1 MKILLDKFKTGLIG
15 MIGAGM
21 LHAPVYAV
29 EDVLN
34 TPSLPTNLAAEN
46 LLIDIAKVG
55 DRLVSVGYRGHI
67 IYSDDTGASWQQA
80 DVPVSVLLNA
90 VSFVDESNG
99 WAVGHSGVVLHTSDA
114 GKTWEVQFD
123 GNQANKM
130 IITQVENRVENILK
144 QIDSAPEDEKAD
156 LEYAAEDASYALEDA
171 RLDAEVGASKPFLDV
186 LFSSRT
192 EGFAVGAYGYFF
204 KRKMAG

>member
-1 MKILLDKFKTGLIG
+1 M
-15 MIGAGM
+15 
-21 LHAPVYAV
+21 
-29 EDVLN
+29 
-34 TPSLPTNLAAEN
+34 
-46 LLIDIAKVG
+46 
-55 DRLVSVGYRGHI
+55 
-67 IYSDDTGASWQQA
+67 
-80 DVPVSVLLNA
+80 
-90 VSFVDESNG
+90 
-99 WAVGHSGVVLHTSDA
+99 
-114 GKTWEVQFD
+114 
-123 GNQANKM
+123 
-130 IITQVENRVENILK
+130 K